1 MGKKAGQIRYYS
13 PSENKS
19 KNVLPK
25 ENNRLCCCLVG
36 DSGDCKE
43 SFSSAYK
50 TTIRFLLKDKRPLG
64 TIFLY

>member
-1 MGKKAGQIRYYS
+1 MGIRAGQIWYYS
-13 PSENKS
+13 SSENKS

-43 SFSSAYK
+43 SFSSASK
-50 TTIRFLLKDKRPLG
+50 KPLSV
-64 TIFLY
+64 FF